1 MIDKK
6 LVLLRRRLL
15 EAQLAYDNYIGMQ
28 DVRYNNWVEHNADVV
43 EDEDLAYY
51 CERFL
56 AWYNQPSTGE
66 ER

>member
-28 DVRYNNWVEHNADVV
+28 DVRYNNWVEHNADV
-43 EDEDLAYY
+43 EDEDLVYY